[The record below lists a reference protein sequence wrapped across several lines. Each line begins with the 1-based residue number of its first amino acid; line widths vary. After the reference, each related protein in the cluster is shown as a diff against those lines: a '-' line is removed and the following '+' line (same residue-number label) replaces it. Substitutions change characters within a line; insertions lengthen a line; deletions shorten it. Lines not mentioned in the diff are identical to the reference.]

1 MLNPPELILSLSQ
14 AEINDAAA
22 KSYAELVCG
31 SDSSVTHFL
40 AERPPFYGGVRI
52 HQN

>member
-22 KSYAELVCG
+22 KSYSELVCG
-31 SDSSVTHFL
+31 SASSLTLFL
-40 AERPPFYGGVRI
+40 AERPPFYWGVRI
-52 HQN
+52 RQN